1 MKKLNGKLIVC
12 ALVAAAMASVS
23 AVSVSAVDYGGGA
36 SPSTGTPSTT
46 TVTGTTTTTTDDTGS
61 TTTTTT
67 TAGTSSD
74 APATVVTD
82 KAVDEA
88 IAAATN
94 SGSKE
99 ATLYMTEDASGKAA
113 VQESAIAEI
122 AKSDVTVTVEV
133 TSESGTDYS
142 ITIDPA
148 LITEAK
154 AINLAMDITVD
165 TDEGATV
172 SGVEV
177 PAGSIVIAP
186 AQKGEFG
193 MTLQVTIPAAAV
205 ADVDTSDVRLYYIAD
220 DGSVTKM
227 PKKALKVNK
236 DGSLTVSISHA
247 SEYVVSDVDLTK
259 LAADED
265 FDDADDDDEF
275 DDDDASIDDDD
286 SAVDGA
292 NDSYGKTDDDV
303 SLDSTSNE
311 FDANPGTGVTL
322 ALGALAASAAAVVI
336 TAKKRK

>member
-1 MKKLNGKLIVC
+1 MKKLNGRLIVC

-36 SPSTGTPSTT
+36 SPNTGTPSTT
-46 TVTGTTTTTTDDTGS
+46 TVTGTTTTTTDNTGS

-88 IAAATN
+88 VASATK

-99 ATLYMTEDASGKAA
+99 ATLYMTEDANGKAT
-113 VQESAIAEI
+113 VQEAAIAEI
-122 AKSDVTVTVEV
+122 AKSKVTVTVEMA
-133 TSESGTDYS
+133 SESGTDYS

-148 LITEAK
+148 LITDAK

-205 ADVDTSDVRLYYIAD
+205 ADVDKSDVRLYYIAD

-227 PKKALKVNK
+227 PKSALKVNK
-236 DGSLTVSISHA
+236 DGSVTVSISHA
-247 SEYVVSDVDLTK
+247 SQYVISAIDITK
-259 LAADED
+259 LISGTNNDED
-265 FDDADDDDEF
+265 DFL
-275 DDDDASIDDDD
+275 DDDD
-286 SAVDGA
+286 SFIDDDEDYAVDGD
-292 NDSYGKTDDDV
+292 NESFGKTDDEPVVESD
-303 SLDSTSNE
+303 E

-322 ALGALAASAAAVVI
+322 ALGALAASAAAVAI